1 MTEWQFPYVKVAGVF
16 SNRLPIWQTWSRP
29 PGVPTQQAQLSP
41 MYYLFLPSTAF
52 ILLDALNS
60 FNGVFDTKEPQ

>member
-1 MTEWQFPYVKVAGVF
+1 MTEWQVAYVKVAGVF
-16 SNRLPIWQTWSRP
+16 SNRLPIWQTAKMAA
-29 PGVPTQQAQLSP
+29 GVPTQQAQLSP

-60 FNGVFDTKEPQ
+60 FNGVIDTKEPQ

>member
-1 MTEWQFPYVKVAGVF
+1 MAGCVCQSGRGF
-16 SNRLPIWQTWSRP
+16 FKSTANLAGCQNGG
-29 PGVPTQQAQLSP
+29 GVPTQQAQLSP

-60 FNGVFDTKEPQ
+60 FNGVIDTKEPQ